1 MQRADT
7 KQIIYYMVH
16 QLGISAM
23 RKKKK
28 GGVGGGEERVA
39 PVKYSYRRRKC
50 NLEQSIIASS

>member
-28 GGVGGGEERVA
+28 GGGGGGGGGGKEGKNTTKEGENA
-39 PVKYSYRRRKC
+39 ILNK
-50 NLEQSIIASS
+50 A

>member
-23 RKKKK
+23 RKKK
-28 GGVGGGEERVA
+28 GGVGGGEERVG